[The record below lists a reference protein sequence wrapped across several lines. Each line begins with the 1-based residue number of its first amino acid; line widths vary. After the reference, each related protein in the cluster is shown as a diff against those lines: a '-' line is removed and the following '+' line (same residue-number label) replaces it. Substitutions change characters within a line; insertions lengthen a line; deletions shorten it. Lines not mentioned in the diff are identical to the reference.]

1 MSSPGT
7 ETGLHNRILV
17 VEDDQATRSLLT
29 EALLD
34 TGYRVYATSNEAALL
49 QFGLVQPDLIILEI
63 LEREPDR
70 WRALHRIRE
79 LSTIPII
86 ALVPAESEGAEVES
100 LDRGAD
106 QYVTKPFGAQEVQAR
121 VQALLRRNHW
131 QHKAA
136 GLGRNNY

>member
-1 MSSPGT
+1 M
-7 ETGLHNRILV
+7 HNRILV
-17 VEDDQATRSLLT
+17 VEDDQATRNLLT
-29 EALLD
+29 ETLLD
-34 TGYRVYATSNEAALL
+34 TGYSVYAVSNEAALL

-63 LEREPDR
+63 LETEPDR

-79 LSTIPII
+79 LSSIPII

-121 VQALLRRNHW
+121 VQALLRRNQW
-131 QHKAA
+131 QRRVS
-136 GLGRNNY
+136 GLNHY

>member
-1 MSSPGT
+1 MPSPGA
-7 ETGLHNRILV
+7 ETALHNRILV
-17 VEDDQATRSLLT
+17 VEDDQATRNLLT
-29 EALLD
+29 ETLLD
-34 TGYRVYATSNEAALL
+34 TGYSVYAVSNEAALL

-63 LEREPDR
+63 LETEPDR

-79 LSTIPII
+79 LSSIPII

-121 VQALLRRNHW
+121 VQALLRRNQW
-131 QHKAA
+131 QRRVS
-136 GLGRNNY
+136 GLNHY